1 MIKSLRCLAACAVL
15 FFSSQS
21 LLKAQIRCGSMEAME
36 ASFKKHPELRLAFD
50 NQRQIIQQHVQQR
63 KALGNALRTEG
74 TIVYVPV
81 VFHIVLPNPNI
92 VTDAQIQAQINQLNT
107 DYAALNP
114 DSLKIPPAFKP
125 LFANTQI
132 QFKLAQRTPNDE
144 PSTGIVRTV
153 TTHNSFSIT
162 DNSLKYTS
170 MGGDDAWD
178 HTRFFNV
185 WITNLA
191 GNYLGYSTFPTGSPA
206 AEDGCAI
213 NVIGLPGG
221 QSPYNKGR
229 TLTHEAGH
237 YFFLYHIWGDD
248 NGACTGTDYIDDTPN
263 QGNFTSGCPA
273 TDSMAVDNCTTTAP
287 GIMYENYM
295 DYTDDACMVMFTKD
309 QVTRMQTALNDYRS
323 SLYTSNGADPVVLYS
338 LDAAAKSINTPLQR
352 VCSSN
357 FSPVVTLRNRGSQ
370 TITSATIYASVDNGT
385 PVATRWT
392 GSLTTLN
399 EVTITLNALNITQGS
414 HVLKIV
420 ISSPNGSTDQNTSND
435 TLTTAF
441 QYYDP
446 VTPPLSESF
455 EKTTFPPTGWDIVN
469 PDLSYTWER
478 VTGVGKTGNAS
489 VVIRNFNYSLNNQK
503 DYLRLPTVNIT
514 SADSA
519 FMTFQVAA
527 ATQSNPSST
536 SIPLDTLEVMVSK
549 DCGAT
554 YTSLYKKWGRSLVTD
569 TVPVTTSFVPTSSQ
583 WRKDSVNL
591 SPYIGAGPL
600 VIAFVNTAEY
610 ENNIYLDDINVYKV
624 SISETLKTKGF
635 MITPNPTTGMI
646 AVQFYP
652 NPGYVKGINIFDA
665 SGQKII
671 SQIINSGGSSAYY
684 FNLGRYASGVYVVQV
699 VLGDKVITRKVIK
712 R

>member
-1 MIKSLRCLAACAVL
+1 MIKSLRCLAVCVL
-15 FFSSQS
+15 LLFGSQT
-21 LLKAQIRCGSMEAME
+21 LLKAQVRCGSMEAME
-36 ASFKKHPELRLAFD
+36 ASFKKHPELRSGFD
-50 NQRQIIQQHVQQR
+50 NQIKIIQQHVQQR

-74 TIVYVPV
+74 APIVYVPV
-81 VFHIVLPNPNI
+81 VFHIVLPNPNV
-92 VTDAQIQAQINQLNT
+92 VTDAQIQAQINQINT

-144 PSTGIVRTV
+144 PSTGIVRTA
-153 TTHNSFSIT
+153 TTHTSFSIT

-170 MGGDDAWD
+170 QGGDDAWD

-185 WITNLA
+185 WITNLS
-191 GNYLGYSTFPTGSPA
+191 GGYLGYSTFPNGSVA
-206 AEDGCAI
+206 AEDGCVI

-221 QSPYNKGR
+221 QYPYNKGR

-263 QGNFTSGCPA
+263 QGNYTSGCP
-273 TDSMAVDNCTTTAP
+273 DSVVVDNCTTTPP

-295 DYTDDACMVMFTKD
+295 DYTDDACMVMFTRD
-309 QVTRMQTALNDYRS
+309 QVIRMQTSLNDYRS
-323 SLYTSNGADPVVLYS
+323 SLYTSNGADPVVVYA

-352 VCSSN
+352 ACSST
-357 FSPVVTLRNRGSQ
+357 FSPVITLRNRGSQ

-385 PVATRWT
+385 AVATNWT
-392 GSLTTLN
+392 GFLTTFN
-399 EVTITLNALNITQGS
+399 DATVTLNALNITQGT
-414 HVLKIV
+414 HILKVIV
-420 ISSPNGSTDQNTSND
+420 SSPNGGTDQNTSND

-441 QYYDP
+441 QYYEP
-446 VTPPLSESF
+446 VTPPVSESF
-455 EKTTFPPTGWDIVN
+455 EKATFPPTGWDIIN
-469 PDLSYTWER
+469 PDQSYTWER

-489 VVIRNFNYSLNNQK
+489 VVIRNFDCGLNGQK
-503 DYLRLPTVNIT
+503 DYLRLPTVNIAN
-514 SADSA
+514 ADSS

-527 ATQSNPSST
+527 ATQANPSST

-554 YTSLYKKWGRSLVTD
+554 FTSLYKKWGRSLVTD
-569 TVPVTTSFVPTSSQ
+569 TIPVTTSFVPASSQ

-591 SPYIGAGPL
+591 TPYIGAGPL
-600 VIAFVNTAEY
+600 VIAFVNTTEY
-610 ENNIYLDDINVYKV
+610 QNNIYLDDINVYKV
-624 SISETLKTKGF
+624 NISDNLKSKGF

-652 NPGYVKGINIFDA
+652 NPGYVKGINIFNA
-665 SGQKII
+665 SGQKVA
-671 SQIINSGGSSAYY
+671 SQVINGGGSSAYY
-684 FNLGRYASGVYVVQV
+684 FDLTGYASGVYIVQV
-699 VLGDKVITRKVIK
+699 VLGDKVITRKVLK